1 MTNSLSEEIMGQY
14 LLGIDN
20 GSTVSKAALF
30 DLHGKEIAVA
40 SQKVHTEYPHPGW
53 TERNMETLWQGTA
66 TAIREVLAKSGVK
79 PEEIAGIGNTGHG
92 NGVYLLDK
100 QGKPLRNGIQSMDSR
115 AADIVNE
122 WNDSNL
128 HASVFPFTIQSFW
141 PAQPNALLVWLK
153 KNEPQNYERL
163 GAILM
168 VKDYIKYCLTGETTG
183 DYTDMSATSLMDV
196 RNRCYSRD
204 LMALYGLSEAYDA
217 LPPLKHSSEICGQV
231 TPAAAGETGLAIG
244 TPVVGGLFDVDASA
258 IGAGVINPNQACLV
272 MGSWSINEVITRE
285 PIVDPSLFM
294 TTLFAEPGLYLTI
307 EGSATSA
314 TNLEWFVNQCCGD
327 ERVEAKQR
335 GVSVYEICSE
345 EVASVAP
352 DSSNIIFH
360 PFLYGS
366 NVQPT
371 ARAGFYGVAGWHT
384 RAHLL
389 RALYEGVV
397 FGHLSHIEKLRAA
410 GGKFNS
416 ARLAGGGSRSSVWS
430 QMFADTIQVPVEI
443 SDGNELGARGVA
455 LSAGIGAGIYRDYA
469 EAVQEAVSVIRVHEP
484 IPANTPHYLAR
495 YAQYQRLANVMQ
507 EPWEA
512 LSKLG

>member
-1 MTNSLSEEIMGQY
+1 MAQY

-30 DLHGKEIAVA
+30 DLKGKEIAVA
-40 SQKVHTEYPHPGW
+40 SCKAETEYPHPGW
-53 TERNMETLWQGTA
+53 TERDMEMLWQSTA
-66 TAIREVLAKSGVK
+66 SAIREVLARSGVK

-92 NGVYLLDK
+92 NGLYLLDK
-100 QGKPLRNGIQSMDSR
+100 QGCPLRNGIQSMDSR
-115 AADIVNE
+115 AADVVTE
-122 WNDSNL
+122 WNQCDL
-128 HASVFPFTIQSFW
+128 HTQIFPITIQSFW

-153 KNEPQNYERL
+153 RNEPQNYERI

-168 VKDYIKYCLTGETTG
+168 VKDYIKYRLTGEITA

-196 RNRCYSRD
+196 RNQCYSRE
-204 LMALYGLSEAYDA
+204 LMALYDLSEAYDA
-217 LPPLKHSSEICGQV
+217 LPPLKQGSEVIGQV
-231 TPAAAGETGLAIG
+231 TSAAARETGLAVG

-258 IGAGVINPNQACLV
+258 IGAGAINVNQACLV
-272 MGSWSINEVITRE
+272 MGSWSINEVITTD

-294 TTLFAEPGLYLTI
+294 TTLFAIPGLFLTI

-327 ERVEAKQR
+327 ERAEAKRR

-345 EVASVAP
+345 EVASLP
-352 DSSNIIFH
+352 PGSTNIIFH

-397 FGHLSHIEKLRAA
+397 FGHLNHVEKLRKA
-410 GGKFNS
+410 GAQINT
-416 ARLAGGGSRSSVWS
+416 ARLAGGGSRSPVWS
-430 QMFADTIQVPVEI
+430 QMFADTIQVPMEVSE
-443 SDGNELGARGVA
+443 GNELGARGVA
-455 LSAGIGAGIYRDYA
+455 LAAGIGAGIYCDYA
-469 EAVQEAVSVIRVHEP
+469 EAVREAVSIVRVHEP
-484 IPANTPHYLAR
+484 IPANTLLYLAR
-495 YAQYQRLANVMQ
+495 YAEYERLTRVMQ

-512 LSKLG
+512 LNKLG

>member
-1 MTNSLSEEIMGQY
+1 MSQY

-30 DLHGKEIAVA
+30 DFHGKEIAVVSHKA
-40 SQKVHTEYPHPGW
+40 LTEYPHPGW

-66 TAIREVLAKSGVK
+66 RAIREVIVKSGVK

-100 QGKPLRNGIQSMDSR
+100 QGKPLRHGIQSMDTR
-115 AADIVNE
+115 AANVLTE
-122 WNDSNL
+122 WNQRNL
-128 HASVFPFTIQSFW
+128 HGKVFPFTTQSFW
-141 PAQPNALLVWLK
+141 SAQPNALLAWLK
-153 KNEPQNYERL
+153 QNEPQNYERL

-168 VKDYIKYCLTGETTG
+168 VKDYIKYRLTGEITG

-196 RNRCYSRD
+196 RNQCYSRE

-217 LPPLKHSSEICGQV
+217 LPPLKRSSELAGQV
-231 TPAAAGETGLAIG
+231 TPAAAQETGLATG

-258 IGAGVINPNQACLV
+258 IGAGAINVNQACLV

-314 TNLEWFVNQCCGD
+314 TNLEWFVNQFCG
-327 ERVEAKQR
+327 EEQYQAKRR
-335 GVSVYEICSE
+335 GISVYEVCNE
-345 EVASVAP
+345 EVASLP
-352 DSSNIIFH
+352 LDSTNIIFH

-371 ARAGFYGVAGWHT
+371 ARAGFYGMAGWHT

-410 GGKFNS
+410 GGKINT
-416 ARLAGGGSRSSVWS
+416 ARLAGGGSRSLVWS
-430 QMFADTIQVPVEI
+430 QMFADTIQAPMEI
-443 SDGNELGARGVA
+443 SDGNELGARGAA

-495 YAQYQRLANVMQ
+495 YAEYERLTKVMQ

-512 LSKLG
+512 LNKLG

>member
-1 MTNSLSEEIMGQY
+1 MAQY

-30 DLHGKEIAVA
+30 DFHGKEIAVA
-40 SQKVHTEYPHPGW
+40 SCKAETEYPHPGW
-53 TERNMETLWQGTA
+53 TERDMEMLWQCTA

-100 QGKPLRNGIQSMDSR
+100 HGQPLRNGIQSMDSR
-115 AADIVNE
+115 AADIVTD
-122 WNDSNL
+122 WNQRNL
-128 HASVFPFTIQSFW
+128 HQQVFPFTIQSFW
-141 PAQPNALLVWLK
+141 PAQPNAILVWLK

-168 VKDYIKYCLTGETTG
+168 VKDYIKYRLTGEITG

-196 RNRCYSRD
+196 RNKCYSRE
-204 LMALYGLSEAYDA
+204 LMDLYGLSEAYDA
-217 LPPLKHSSEICGQV
+217 LPPLKHSSEVCGQV
-231 TPAAAGETGLAIG
+231 TSAAAQETGLAVG

-258 IGAGVINPNQACLV
+258 IGAGAINVNQACLV
-272 MGSWSINEVITRE
+272 MGSWSINEVITKD

-294 TTLFAEPGLYLTI
+294 TTLFAEPGLFLTI

-327 ERVEAKQR
+327 ERAEAKRR

-345 EVASVAP
+345 EVASLP
-352 DSSNIIFH
+352 PGSTNIIFH

-366 NVQPT
+366 NVQPS
-371 ARAGFYGVAGWHT
+371 ARAGFYGVGGWHT

-397 FGHLSHIEKLRAA
+397 FGHLNHIEKLRKA
-410 GGKFNS
+410 GGQINT
-416 ARLAGGGSRSSVWS
+416 ARLAGGGSRSAVWS
-430 QMFADTIQVPVEI
+430 QMFADTIQVPMEI

-455 LSAGIGAGIYRDYA
+455 LSAGIGAGIYRNYA
-469 EAVQEAVSVIRVHEP
+469 EAVREAVSVIRVHEP
-484 IPANTPHYLAR
+484 IPANTPLYLAR
-495 YAQYQRLANVMQ
+495 YAEYERLINVMQ

-512 LSKLG
+512 LNKLD

>member
-1 MTNSLSEEIMGQY
+1 MGQY

-40 SQKVHTEYPHPGW
+40 SCKADTEYPHPGW
-53 TERNMETLWQGTA
+53 TERSMEMLWQSTA
-66 TAIREVLAKSGVK
+66 CAIREVLAKSQVR
-79 PEEIAGIGNTGHG
+79 PEEIAGIGNAGHG

-100 QGKPLRNGIQSMDSR
+100 QGWPLRNGIQSMDSR
-115 AADIVNE
+115 AADVVAG
-122 WNDSNL
+122 WNLRNL
-128 HASVFPFTIQSFW
+128 HAQVFPFTLQSFW

-153 KNEPQNYERL
+153 KNEPQNYERI

-168 VKDYIKYCLTGETTG
+168 VKDYIKYRLTGEITG

-196 RNRCYSRD
+196 RNKCYSRE
-204 LMALYGLSEAYDA
+204 LMALYDLSEVYDA
-217 LPPLKHSSEICGQV
+217 LPPLKHSSEVAGQV
-231 TPAAAGETGLAIG
+231 TPAAAQETGLAAG
-244 TPVVGGLFDVDASA
+244 TPVAGGLFDVDASA
-258 IGAGVINPNQACLV
+258 IGSGAINASQACLV
-272 MGSWSINEVITRE
+272 MGSWSINEVITQD
-285 PIVDPSLFM
+285 PIADPSLFM
-294 TTLFAEPGLYLTI
+294 TTLFAAPGLYLTI

-327 ERVEAKQR
+327 ERAEAKRR
-335 GVSVYEICSE
+335 GISVYEVCNE
-345 EVASVAP
+345 EVASLP
-352 DSSNIIFH
+352 PGSTNIIFH

-410 GGKFNS
+410 GGQINT
-416 ARLAGGGSRSSVWS
+416 ARLAGGGSRSPVWS
-430 QMFADTIQVPVEI
+430 QMFADTIQVPMEV
-443 SDGNELGARGVA
+443 SDGNELGARGAA
-455 LSAGIGAGIYRDYA
+455 LSAGIGAGIYRNYA
-469 EAVQEAVSVIRVHEP
+469 EAVQEAVSVVRVHEP
-484 IPANTPHYLAR
+484 MPANTPLYLAR
-495 YAQYQRLANVMQ
+495 YAEYKRLITVMQ
-507 EPWEA
+507 TPWEA
-512 LSKLG
+512 LNKLG

>member
-1 MTNSLSEEIMGQY
+1 MGRY

-30 DLHGKEIAVA
+30 DIHGREIAVA
-40 SQKVHTEYPHPGW
+40 SCKADTEYPYPGW
-53 TERNMETLWQGTA
+53 TERDMEMLWQSTA
-66 TAIREVLAKSGVK
+66 CAIREVLAKSGAN

-100 QGKPLRNGIQSMDSR
+100 QEKPLRNGIQSMDSR
-115 AADIVNE
+115 AANVVTE
-122 WNDSNL
+122 WNQRNF
-128 HASVFPFTIQSFW
+128 HAQVFPFTVQSFW

-153 KNEPQNYERL
+153 ENEPQNYGRI

-168 VKDYIKYCLTGETTG
+168 VKDYIKYRLTGEITG
-183 DYTDMSATSLMDV
+183 DYTDMSAASLMDV
-196 RNRCYSRD
+196 RKRCYSRE
-204 LMALYGLSEAYDA
+204 LMGLYDLSEVYDA
-217 LPPLKHSSEICGQV
+217 LPPLKHSSEVIGQV
-231 TPAAAGETGLAIG
+231 TLAAAQETGLAAG

-258 IGAGVINPNQACLV
+258 IGAGAINVNQACLV
-272 MGSWSINEVITRE
+272 MGSWSINEVITKD

-294 TTLFAEPGLYLTI
+294 TTLFAEPGLFLTI

-327 ERVEAKQR
+327 ERAEAKRR
-335 GVSVYEICSE
+335 GVSVYDVCSE
-345 EVASVAP
+345 EVASLPPGSA
-352 DSSNIIFH
+352 NIIFH

-371 ARAGFYGVAGWHT
+371 ARAGFYGIAGWHT

-397 FGHLSHIEKLRAA
+397 FGHLSHIEKLRIA
-410 GGKFNS
+410 GAQIDT
-416 ARLAGGGSRSSVWS
+416 ARLAGGGSRSPVWS
-430 QMFADTIQVPVEI
+430 QMFADTIQVPMEI
-443 SDGNELGARGVA
+443 SDGNELGARGAA

-469 EAVQEAVSVIRVHEP
+469 EAVQEAVSVVHVYEP
-484 IPANTPHYLAR
+484 IPDNAPLYLAR
-495 YAQYQRLANVMQ
+495 YAEYQQLVTVMQ
-507 EPWEA
+507 APWEA
-512 LSKLG
+512 LNKLG

>member
-1 MTNSLSEEIMGQY
+1 MGRY

-40 SQKVHTEYPHPGW
+40 SCKAETEYPHPGW
-53 TERNMETLWQGTA
+53 TERDMEMLWQSTA
-66 TAIREVLAKSGVK
+66 SAIREVLAKSGVK

-100 QGKPLRNGIQSMDSR
+100 QGRPLRNGIQSMDSR
-115 AADIVNE
+115 AAAVVTE
-122 WNDSNL
+122 WNQREL
-128 HASVFPFTIQSFW
+128 LAQVFPFTIQSFW

-153 KNEPQNYERL
+153 QNEPQNYERI

-168 VKDYIKYCLTGETTG
+168 VKDYIKYRLTGEITA
-183 DYTDMSATSLMDV
+183 DYTDMSATSLIDV
-196 RNRCYSRD
+196 RNKCYSRE
-204 LMALYGLSEAYDA
+204 LMALYGLDEVYEA
-217 LPPLKHSSEICGQV
+217 LPPLKHCFEVVGQV
-231 TPAAAGETGLAIG
+231 TRLAAEVTGLAAG
-244 TPVVGGLFDVDASA
+244 TPVVGGVFDVDASA
-258 IGAGVINPNQACLV
+258 IGAGAINVNQACLI
-272 MGSWSINEVITRE
+272 MGSWSINEVITKD

-327 ERVEAKQR
+327 ERAEAKRR
-335 GVSVYEICSE
+335 GISVYEVCNE
-345 EVASVAP
+345 EVASLP
-352 DSSNIIFH
+352 PGSTNIIFH

-366 NVQPT
+366 NVQPS

-397 FGHLSHIEKLRAA
+397 FGHLSHIEKLRKA
-410 GGKFNS
+410 GAQIHG
-416 ARLAGGGSRSSVWS
+416 ARLAGGGSRSTVWS
-430 QMFADTIQVPVEI
+430 QMFADTIQVPMEI
-443 SDGNELGARGVA
+443 SDGNELGARGAA
-455 LSAGIGAGIYRDYA
+455 LSAGIGAGIYCDYA
-469 EAVQEAVSVIRVHEP
+469 EAVRAAVSVVRIHEP
-484 IPANTPHYLAR
+484 NLGNTPLYLAR
-495 YAQYQRLANVMQ
+495 YAEYERLIHAMQ
-507 EPWEA
+507 EPWDSLNTLA
-512 LSKLG
+512 

>member
-1 MTNSLSEEIMGQY
+1 MGQY

-30 DLHGKEIAVA
+30 DFHGKEIAVA
-40 SQKVHTEYPHPGW
+40 SCKAETEYPHPGW
-53 TERNMETLWQGTA
+53 TERDMEMLWQCTA

-100 QGKPLRNGIQSMDSR
+100 QGQPLRNGIQSMDSR
-115 AADIVNE
+115 AAEIVTD
-122 WNDSNL
+122 WNQRNL
-128 HASVFPFTIQSFW
+128 HEQVFPFTIQSFW
-141 PAQPNALLVWLK
+141 PAQPNAILVWLK
-153 KNEPQNYERL
+153 KNEPQNYGRL

-168 VKDYIKYCLTGETTG
+168 VKDYIKYRLTGEITG

-196 RNRCYSRD
+196 RNKCYSRELMD
-204 LMALYGLSEAYDA
+204 LYDLSEAYDA
-217 LPPLKHSSEICGQV
+217 LPPLKQGSEVIGQV
-231 TPAAAGETGLAIG
+231 TISAAQETGLAVG

-258 IGAGVINPNQACLV
+258 IGAGAINVNQACLV
-272 MGSWSINEVITRE
+272 MGSWSINEVITKD

-294 TTLFAEPGLYLTI
+294 TTLFADPSLFLTI

-327 ERVEAKQR
+327 ERAEAKRR

-345 EVASVAP
+345 EVASLP
-352 DSSNIIFH
+352 PGSTNIIFH
-360 PFLYGS
+360 PFLFGS

-397 FGHLSHIEKLRAA
+397 FGHLNHIEKLRRA
-410 GGKFNS
+410 GGQINT
-416 ARLAGGGSRSSVWS
+416 ARLAGGGSRSAVWS
-430 QMFADTIQVPVEI
+430 QMFADTIQVPMEI
-443 SDGNELGARGVA
+443 SDGNELGARGAA

-484 IPANTPHYLAR
+484 IPANTPLYLAR
-495 YAQYQRLANVMQ
+495 YAEYERLINVMQ

-512 LSKLG
+512 LNKLD

>member
-1 MTNSLSEEIMGQY
+1 MGQY

-30 DLHGKEIAVA
+30 NLKGKEIAVA
-40 SQKVHTEYPHPGW
+40 SCKADTEYPHPGW
-53 TERNMETLWQGTA
+53 TERDMEMLWQSTA
-66 TAIREVLAKSGVK
+66 SAIREVLAKADVQ

-100 QGKPLRNGIQSMDSR
+100 QGQPLRNGIQSMDSR
-115 AADIVNE
+115 AANVVTE
-122 WNDSNL
+122 WNQRNL
-128 HASVFPFTIQSFW
+128 HAQVFPFTIQSFW

-153 KNEPQNYERL
+153 KNEPENYAHL

-168 VKDYIKYCLTGETTG
+168 VKDYIKYRLTGEITG

-196 RNRCYSRD
+196 RNKCYSRE

-217 LPPLKHSSEICGQV
+217 LPALKYSSEVVGQV
-231 TPAAAGETGLAIG
+231 TPGAAQETGLAAG
-244 TPVVGGLFDVDASA
+244 TPVVGGLFDVDACA
-258 IGAGVINPNQACLV
+258 IGAGAINPNQACLV
-272 MGSWSINEVITRE
+272 MGSWSINEVITLD

-294 TTLFAEPGLYLTI
+294 TTLFAIPGLFLTI

-327 ERVEAKQR
+327 ERVEAKRR
-335 GVSVYEICSE
+335 GISVYEVCNE
-345 EVASVAP
+345 EVASLLP
-352 DSSNIIFH
+352 GSTNIIFH

-397 FGHLSHIEKLRAA
+397 FGHLSHIEKLRSA
-410 GGKFNS
+410 GAHINS
-416 ARLAGGGSRSSVWS
+416 VRLAGGGSRSLVWS
-430 QMFADTIQVPVEI
+430 QMFADTVQVPMEI
-443 SDGNELGARGVA
+443 TDGNEMGARGAA
-455 LSAGIGAGIYRDYA
+455 LAAGVGAGIYRDYA

-484 IPANTPHYLAR
+484 ISANTPLYLQR
-495 YAQYQRLANVMQ
+495 YTEYQRLVKMMQ
-507 EPWEA
+507 APWEE
-512 LSKLG
+512 LNKLGEQDINREQ

>member
-1 MTNSLSEEIMGQY
+1 MGKY

-40 SQKVHTEYPHPGW
+40 TCKADTEYPHPGW
-53 TERNMETLWQGTA
+53 TERDMEMLWQSTA
-66 TAIREVLAKSGVK
+66 TAIRDVLTKSGVQ
-79 PEEIAGIGNTGHG
+79 PSEIAGIGNTGHG

-100 QGKPLRNGIQSMDSR
+100 GGCPLRNGIQSMDSR
-115 AADIVNE
+115 AAEIVME
-122 WNDSNL
+122 WNQGNL
-128 HASVFPFTIQSFW
+128 HAQVFPFTIQSFW
-141 PAQPNALLVWLK
+141 AAQPNVLLLWLK
-153 KNEPQNYERL
+153 QQEPQNYERI

-168 VKDYIKYCLTGETTG
+168 VKDYIKYRLTGEITA

-196 RNRCYSRD
+196 RNKGYSRE
-204 LMALYGLSEAYDA
+204 LMALYGLDEVYEA
-217 LPPLKHSSEICGQV
+217 LPPLKQSFEVVGQV
-231 TPAAAGETGLAIG
+231 TRQAAEATGLAVG
-244 TPVVGGLFDVDASA
+244 TPVVGGIFDVDASA
-258 IGAGVINPNQACLV
+258 IGAGAIHVNQACLI
-272 MGSWSINEVITRE
+272 MGSWSINEVITKE

-294 TTLFAEPGLYLTI
+294 TTLFADPGQFLTI

-327 ERVEAKQR
+327 ERAEAKRR
-335 GVSVYEICSE
+335 GISVYEVCNE
-345 EVASVAP
+345 EVASLAP
-352 DSSNIIFH
+352 GSTNIIFH

-410 GGKFNS
+410 GAQVHG
-416 ARLAGGGSRSSVWS
+416 ARLAGGGSRSAVWS
-430 QMFADTIQVPVEI
+430 QIFADTIQVPMEI
-443 SDGNELGARGVA
+443 SDGNELGARGAA
-455 LSAGIGAGIYRDYA
+455 LSAGIGAGIYADYA

-484 IPANTPHYLAR
+484 IASNTPLYLAR
-495 YAQYQRLANVMQ
+495 YAEYERLIKVMQ
-507 EPWEA
+507 APWET
-512 LSKLG
+512 LNQLN

>member
-1 MTNSLSEEIMGQY
+1 MGKY

-30 DLHGKEIAVA
+30 DLKGKEIAVA
-40 SQKVHTEYPHPGW
+40 SSKMETEYPHPGW

-66 TAIREVLAKSGVK
+66 RAIREVLAKSGVK

-100 QGKPLRNGIQSMDSR
+100 QGRPLRRGIQSMDSR
-115 AADIVNE
+115 AADIVNG
-122 WNDSNL
+122 WNDSDF
-128 HASVFPFTIQSFW
+128 HARVFPFTIQSFW

-153 KNEPQNYERL
+153 QNEPQNYERL

-168 VKDYIKYCLTGETTG
+168 IKDYIKYRLTGEITG

-196 RNRCYSRD
+196 RNGCYSRD

-217 LPPLKHSSEICGQV
+217 LPPLKYGSEVCGQV

-258 IGAGVINPNQACLV
+258 IGAGAINVNQACLV

-314 TNLEWFVNQCCGD
+314 TNLEWFVSQCCGD

-345 EVASVAP
+345 EVASIAP

-366 NVQPT
+366 NVQST

-397 FGHLSHIEKLRAA
+397 FGHLSHIENLRTA
-410 GGKFNS
+410 GGKFNT
-416 ARLAGGGSRSSVWS
+416 ARLAGGGSRSMVWS

-455 LSAGIGAGIYRDYA
+455 LSAGIGAGIYKDYA
-469 EAVQEAVSVIRVHEP
+469 EAVQEAVKVIRVHEP
-484 IPANTPHYLAR
+484 NPANTPHYLAR
-495 YAQYQRLANVMQ
+495 YAEYQRLAMVMQ

-512 LSKLG
+512 LNKLG